1 MTCCPSEICL
11 GLLDWIRFFLN
22 NILEF
27 CSVQYTKKYIQKLEK
42 SKSQTIEP
50 SLHFKN
56 VALNALKQFFYD
68 SGIITVK

>member
-1 MTCCPSEICL
+1 MTCCLSEICL

-27 CSVQYTKKYIQKLEK
+27 CSVQYTKKYSK
-42 SKSQTIEP
+42 SQISQTIEP